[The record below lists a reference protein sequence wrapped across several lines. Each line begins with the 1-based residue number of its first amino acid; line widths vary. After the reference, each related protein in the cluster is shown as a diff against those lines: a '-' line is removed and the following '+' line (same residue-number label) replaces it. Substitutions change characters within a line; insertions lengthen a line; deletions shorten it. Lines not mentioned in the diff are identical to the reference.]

1 SADALP
7 VPSGRPPA
15 VRKQGCG
22 QANGG
27 RALNLG
33 YFCEYVVSYLEQTL
47 GIPEE
52 QLFTGGYRIYTTID
66 PAIQRISQ
74 SSAYGPMG
82 AAAESVG
89 VMDVVDPAT
98 GKVRAMAVSRQYGT
112 GPRQTT
118 LPLGV
123 KAVAGAGS
131 TYKVFTLLA
140 ALQDQVPLRAY
151 RISTPNDEDTPQNC
165 PQHHTGHNAGH
176 YAASLDMETATYQ
189 SSNTFFT
196 ALIDQRFH
204 CDLTKPV
211 NMALSL
217 GLDGYRPYAQTTI
230 AEQQP
235 SFTLGPN
242 PTSPLEMAS
251 AYGTLANNGIHCPTT
266 PIDKIVDSTCKPAEG
281 PRPAAGCSQVVPPG
295 IAHTATLTLQKDTS
309 AENGATASIALIPG
323 YATAGKTGT
332 NGGGRDGTDGNAA
345 MWFIGY
351 TPNLS
356 AAVAVFNPSSPS
368 SPVRDIPGYDGL
380 NLYGGP

>member
-98 GKVRAMAVSRQYGT
+98 GKVRAMAVSRVYGT
-112 GPRQTT
+112 GRRQTT

-123 KAVAGAGS
+123 KPVAGAGS

-151 RISTPNDEDTPQNC
+151 RISTPNDEYTPENC
-165 PQHHTGHNAGH
+165 PQHHTVHNAGH
-176 YAASLDMETATYQ
+176 YADSLDMETATYQ

-196 ALIDQRFH
+196 AQIGERSL
-204 CDLTKPV
+204 CGLPKPV

-217 GLDGYRPYAQTTI
+217 GLDGYRPYAPTTI

-251 AYGTLANNGIHCPTT
+251 AYGTLANNGVHCPTT
-266 PIDKIVDSTCKPAEG
+266 PIEKIVDSTG
-281 PRPAAGCSQVVPPG
+281 RPADFKPTAGCKQVVSPG
-295 IAHTATLTLQKDTS
+295 IAHTATLTLQKDT
-309 AENGATASIALIPG
+309 
-323 YATAGKTGT
+323 
-332 NGGGRDGTDGNAA
+332 
-345 MWFIGY
+345 
-351 TPNLS
+351 
-356 AAVAVFNPSSPS
+356 
-368 SPVRDIPGYDGL
+368 
-380 NLYGGP
+380 